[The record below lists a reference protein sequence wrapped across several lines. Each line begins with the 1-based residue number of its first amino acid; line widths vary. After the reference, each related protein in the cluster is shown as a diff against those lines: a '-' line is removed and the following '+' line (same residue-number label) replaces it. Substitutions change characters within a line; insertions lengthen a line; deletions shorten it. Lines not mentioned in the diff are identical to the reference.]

1 MKQVWILNHYA
12 AKPGSVGG
20 TRHFHL
26 ATHLRASGWN
36 GTVIAASVGQNGR
49 EHYDCS
55 TKSYGYESDHGVPFL
70 WIKTPRYSGN
80 SWKRIANILSY
91 TGRVFLARNTKH
103 LPKPDIIVGSSVH
116 PFAALSAAL
125 LARRHGVPFIF
136 EVRDLWPQTLIEFGR
151 LPESGFVTSAFRY
164 LERWLY
170 QKADR
175 IITLLPRAVDYIAP
189 LGIEPSKV
197 TWLPNG
203 VDLES
208 FPDPGANLR
217 KDGVFTLM
225 YFGAHGQANGLL
237 ELIHAMALVKERTDI
252 SAIRLRMIGDGPLK
266 SMLNDMAIESGLT
279 DRWISFEDPV
289 SKDRIPTIASEA
301 DAFVI
306 PVRDLPGL
314 YKYGISMNK
323 IFDYLAGRRPIIIAT
338 DSINNPVDEAECG
351 ITIPPGDP
359 EALAQAILSVAN
371 MPLEQRNELG
381 ARGRRHV
388 ETKYGYD
395 RLADQL
401 AQLLDESVS
410 QTRTF

>member
-1 MKQVWILNHYA
+1 M
-12 AKPGSVGG
+12 
-20 TRHFHL
+20 
-26 ATHLRASGWN
+26 
-36 GTVIAASVGQNGR
+36 IAASVGQNGR
-49 EHYDCS
+49 DQYICS
-55 TKSYGYESDHGVPFL
+55 KGTCGYESYEGVPFL
-70 WIKTPRYSGN
+70 WIKTPKYEGN

-91 TGRVFLARNTKH
+91 TGRVLFARNTQQ

-116 PFAALSAAL
+116 PFAALSAAF
-125 LARRHGVPFIF
+125 LARRYGVPFVF

-151 LPESGFVTSAFRY
+151 LRESSLVTIAFRY

-170 QKADR
+170 RNADR
-175 IITLLPRAVDYIAP
+175 IIVLLPRAVDYIAP
-189 LGIEPSKV
+189 LGVEPRKI

-203 VDLES
+203 VDLAS
-208 FPDPGANLR
+208 FPNPGANSD
-217 KDGVFTLM
+217 KDAVFTLM
-225 YFGAHGQANGLL
+225 YFGAHGQANGLDD
-237 ELIHAMALVKERTDI
+237 LISAMALVKDCTETT
-252 SAIRLRMIGDGPLK
+252 AICLRMIGDGPLK
-266 SMLNDMAIESGLT
+266 PMLQDKAIELGLN

-289 SKDRIPTIASEA
+289 PKEKIPSLASEA

-306 PVRDLPGL
+306 TVRDLPGL
-314 YKYGISMNK
+314 YRYGISMNK
-323 IFDYLAGRRPIIIAT
+323 LFDYLAGSRPVIIAT
-338 DSINNPVDEAECG
+338 ASINNPVDEAGCG

-401 AQLLDESVS
+401 AQLLDECVS
-410 QTRTF
+410 